1 MKSMGTNDAKFTKL
15 KFVFLLL
22 ILQVNFSS
30 QSVERSRN
38 YNFISDRELDNYLIH
53 NLNPVL
59 PLEQFSAEEINLI
72 NFFTRNENLPNK
84 DNKDSSEIKKLQS
97 TTYFEKILKA
107 GFEFEEHKVV
117 TDDGYI
123 LSVWRIPRKIKEDPT
138 IRKKPIVLQHG
149 LLDDSWTFF
158 ALNSTDCLPFILAK
172 HGYDIWLPNSRGNM
186 FSSEHINPEYDSSA
200 LRSKYWNFTWN
211 EMAQFDLPAVVE
223 YIKLRTGYEKIS
235 WVGHSQ
241 GTFQFYLS
249 FALRPDYMNTNIE
262 KFVSIGTVTT
272 VFYSVNLL
280 NFYLNTYLI
289 LLLAICC
296 VKNSFLHQTRR
307 CNQQIPY

>member
-138 IRKKPIVLQHG
+138 IRKIV
-149 LLDDSWTFF
+149 
-158 ALNSTDCLPFILAK
+158 N
-172 HGYDIWLPNSRGNM
+172 
-186 FSSEHINPEYDSSA
+186 NP
-200 LRSKYWNFTWN
+200 
-211 EMAQFDLPAVVE
+211 P
-223 YIKLRTGYEKIS
+223 
-235 WVGHSQ
+235 
-241 GTFQFYLS
+241 
-249 FALRPDYMNTNIE
+249 
-262 KFVSIGTVTT
+262 KFV
-272 VFYSVNLL
+272 L
-280 NFYLNTYLI
+280 
-289 LLLAICC
+289 
-296 VKNSFLHQTRR
+296 
-307 CNQQIPY
+307 